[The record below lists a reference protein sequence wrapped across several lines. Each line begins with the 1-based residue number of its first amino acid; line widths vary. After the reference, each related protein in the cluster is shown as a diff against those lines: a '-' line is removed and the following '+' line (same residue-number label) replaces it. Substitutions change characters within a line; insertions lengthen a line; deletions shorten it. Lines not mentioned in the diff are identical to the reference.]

1 VSAGQLWREVRTLL
15 ATRQLALGYLIALAA
30 LGTALDLAAS
40 AVRHRF
46 HSFSAFARAE
56 FDSRELWRAVGSL
69 EHAPIAVTL
78 LIAASLLLFALLQGW
93 LQSCY
98 LRALGDGVYSLRAE
112 RRTVLRLSAFL
123 LAFDLIGLGLVGLA
137 DNGLIAISLPLQLAL
152 LPFILYADYAIVFD
166 DVGPVE
172 GVQRSLRVV
181 RARLRASILSAFGL
195 LFATQIAAIAFATGF
210 TDSTHV
216 QPTYLV
222 AWLLVLV
229 LLDFVGDALL
239 ITIYR
244 DTQLSGDGSGGP
256 QAPSHPP
263 EASDSAP

>member
-1 VSAGQLWREVRTLL
+1 VSAGRIWREVRTLL

-30 LGTALDLAAS
+30 LGTALDLGAS

-69 EHAPIAVTL
+69 EHAPIAITL
-78 LIAASLLLFALLQGW
+78 LIGVSLLLFALLQGW

-98 LRALGDGVYSLRAE
+98 LRALGDGVYSLRAA
-112 RRTVLRLSAFL
+112 RRTVLRLSGFL

-137 DNGLIAISLPLQLAL
+137 DNGLLAIALPLQLAL
-152 LPFILYADYAIVFD
+152 IPFVLYADYAIVFD

-172 GVQRSLRVV
+172 GVRRSLRVV
-181 RARLRASILSAFGL
+181 RARLRASILSAIGL

-229 LLDFVGDALL
+229 LLDFASDALL

-244 DTQLSGDGSGGP
+244 DTRLSADGSGGP
-256 QAPSHPP
+256 PAPSHPP